1 MATAGQIKYRI
12 GLAKKKA
19 AKFLKELAAIKKK
32 VKGLEAQLKKAKPGK
47 KVKPKAKKKAR
58 PKRKA
63 AKKRR

>member
-32 VKGLEAQLKKAKPGK
+32 IK
-47 KVKPKAKKKAR
+47 
-58 PKRKA
+58 
-63 AKKRR
+63 

>member
-19 AKFLKELAAIKKK
+19 AKFLKELAASKKK
-32 VKGLEAQLKKAKPGK
+32 IKGLEAQLKRAKPGK
-47 KVKPKAKKKAR
+47 KAKPKAKKKAR

-63 AKKRR
+63 ARRRR